1 MGERVIMNREILF
14 KTKRKDWEELPK
26 DQWWVEGDL
35 LHMRYGDIVL
45 INNFE
50 DQLFRCDGNM
60 VCQFTGL
67 HDNTKWEIL
76 PKQKK
81 NHFFPIGIIE
91 KTEKIRLKI
100 GVVGRFGRMILLN
113 VIKEKKNVDYIKSF
127 GEKSM
132 LILGLCL

>member
-1 MGERVIMNREILF
+1 MNREILF
-14 KTKRKDWEELPK
+14 KAKRKDWEELPK

-67 HDNTKWEIL
+67 HDNQNGEIL

>member
-1 MGERVIMNREILF
+1 MTIQNG
-14 KTKRKDWEELPK
+14 
-26 DQWWVEGDL
+26 
-35 LHMRYGDIVL
+35 
-45 INNFE
+45 
-50 DQLFRCDGNM
+50 
-60 VCQFTGL
+60 
-67 HDNTKWEIL
+67 EIL

>member
-1 MGERVIMNREILF
+1 MTIQNG
-14 KTKRKDWEELPK
+14 
-26 DQWWVEGDL
+26 
-35 LHMRYGDIVL
+35 
-45 INNFE
+45 
-50 DQLFRCDGNM
+50 
-60 VCQFTGL
+60 
-67 HDNTKWEIL
+67 EIL

-81 NHFFPIGIIE
+81 NHFFPIRIIE

-113 VIKEKKNVDYIKSF
+113 VIVIKEKKNVDYIKSF